1 MKRLWLLLPL
11 FLLSCMTDQN
21 QEGLTQII
29 LQAGDKEIPVLVEI
43 ADDPDEQQLGL
54 MNRTE
59 LSEDRGMLFLF
70 SQSQILSFWMK
81 NTLIPL
87 DVIFF
92 DADGNFAGVRTMEP
106 CKKDPCT
113 VYSSD
118 KVATSALE
126 LSSGFYERKLLPHLG
141 KQGAEL
147 RLLFPAE

>member
-1 MKRLWLLLPL
+1 MAQN
-11 FLLSCMTDQN
+11 DQT
-21 QEGLTQII
+21 GLTKMI
-29 LQAGDKEIPVLVEI
+29 LQAGDEEIPVLVEI

-59 LSEDRGMLFLF
+59 LPEGQGMLFLF
-70 SQSQILSFWMK
+70 SQPQILSFWMK

-92 DADGNFAGVRTMEP
+92 DAQGNFAGVRTMDP
-106 CKKDPCT
+106 CKQDPCT

-118 KVATSALE
+118 SVATSALE

-141 KQGAEL
+141 KQGAAL
-147 RLLFPAE
+147 RLLFPEE